1 LKKSCLIA
9 LGIPVGCVIEAVYD
23 IQPAGPGN
31 NTLAMG
37 YAPTVDL
44 GDKGLLLTFAE
55 DLAAMVD
62 HQASQQDT

>member
-1 LKKSCLIA
+1 
-9 LGIPVGCVIEAVYD
+9 VGCVIEAVYD

-31 NTLAMG
+31 NTLVIG

-44 GDKGLLLTFAE
+44 GDKGLLFLTFAE

-62 HQASQQDT
+62 HQASQQDTKGI